1 MKALFIGLGS
11 IGQRHLRNFKELAGD
26 KFKVIAYRTTNL
38 NYIIIDGKV
47 EPCHSL
53 SDYYGFIEYMSFE
66 DALDQ
71 KPDIGFICNP
81 SKLHLETALKLAERG
96 THLFIEKPM
105 ATDTKL
111 VNELE
116 NIIRQKRL
124 ITMIGYQSRFH
135 PCVQEAKQIIDK
147 KELGKVISAYFYWS
161 TYLPDHHS
169 YEDYRKGYAARK
181 DLGGGVTFCLS
192 HELDLIQYLIGL
204 PVTVYAIEGA
214 SSKLEIDVE
223 DTISALFKSNEKKR
237 IYPVSLHLSFTQ
249 GVEQRHFSI
258 LMEDALLEC
267 DLQNNWLKTTNHRSK
282 KIYKKEYKN
291 LKRNDLFLDEM
302 KHFIDSVFK
311 NQETDIPLA
320 EGKKSLFMALA
331 IHKSL
336 ENKSVEDILL

>member
-38 NYIIIDGKV
+38 NYIIKDGKV
-47 EPCHSL
+47 TPCDSL
-53 SDYYGFIEYMSFE
+53 SDYYGFTEYMSFE

-81 SKLHLETALKLAERG
+81 SKLHLETALRIAECG
-96 THLFIEKPM
+96 THIFIEKPM

-111 VNELE
+111 LNKLE

-135 PCVQEAKQIIDK
+135 PCVQEVKRIIAK
-147 KELGKVISAYFYWS
+147 KEFGKVISADFNWA

-192 HELDLIQYLIGL
+192 HELDLIQYLLGL
-204 PVTVYAIEGA
+204 PVTVYAIKGA
-214 SSKLEIDVE
+214 TSRLEVDVE
-223 DTISALFKSNEKKR
+223 DTISALFKSNDKKR
-237 IYPVSLHLSFTQ
+237 IFPVSLNLSFTQ

-267 DLQNNWLKTTNHRSK
+267 DLQNNWLRTTNHKSK

-291 LKRNDLFLDEM
+291 LKRNDLFLEEM
-302 KHFIDSVFK
+302 KHFIYSVIK
-311 NQETDIPLA
+311 KQETDIPLD

-336 ENKSVEDILL
+336 ENRSIAEILL